1 MFIRRWVLRCKEK
14 IMNLEQKRKFV
25 KKNKVRGMLKE
36 LHIRVS
42 KSDGFENVSYNTIR
56 AHVIA
61 GNPVTKDTLS
71 IVDECINVIKDFKG
85 IK

>member
-1 MFIRRWVLRCKEK
+1 
-14 IMNLEQKRKFV
+14 MNLEQKRKFV

>member
-1 MFIRRWVLRCKEK
+1 
-14 IMNLEQKRKFV
+14 MNLEQKRKFV

-42 KSDGFENVSYNTIR
+42 KVSDYDNFSYNTIR

-61 GNPVTKDTLS
+61 GNPVTKDTLW
-71 IVDECINVIKDFKG
+71 IVDECINVIKGFKG
-85 IK
+85 IR

>member
-1 MFIRRWVLRCKEK
+1 MLIRRWVFGCKEK

-42 KSDGFENVSYNTIR
+42 KSEGFENVSYNTIR
-56 AHVIA
+56 AHVIT

-71 IVDECINVIKDFKG
+71 IVEECINVIKDFKG